1 MTKLT
6 KLERDVIVYA
16 IRYASKRRSEALSN
30 CIEVLKYHI
39 DSMED
44 RELRQLINESKRVV
58 MVCNQMSLD
67 GRSWYDLVIQDNLKL
82 QAVCQQELERRV

>member
-16 IRYASKRRSEALSN
+16 IRYASKRRTGALSD
-30 CIEVLKYHI
+30 CTEVLEKYI

-44 RELRQLINESKRVV
+44 WELQQIIEESKRVV
-58 MVCNQMSLD
+58 MACNQMSLD
-67 GRSWYDLVIQDNLKL
+67 GRSWYDLVIQDNFRL
-82 QAVCQQELERRV
+82 QAVCLKELERRV